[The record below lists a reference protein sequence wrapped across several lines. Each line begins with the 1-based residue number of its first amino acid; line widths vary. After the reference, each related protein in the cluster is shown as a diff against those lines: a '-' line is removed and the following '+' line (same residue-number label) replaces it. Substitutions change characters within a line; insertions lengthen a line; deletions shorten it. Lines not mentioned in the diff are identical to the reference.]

1 VINQY
6 VWVGISV
13 GVFIAGI
20 GIGYAVFSPS
30 FGPGNMMMQNQQMM
44 QTMMQDPQQMQQM
57 MQDPQFR
64 QQMIKHMST
73 MMNDPEQRQLMMN
86 MMMQNQE
93 FMQEMMQDSQM
104 MDMMKNMMGPG
115 GMMGSWMQG
124 QDMMSPV
131 TDYVSLIDQL
141 RKSGA
146 NVEPAG
152 TIDQP
157 FFSVVGKSILVNGEN
172 VQVFEYSTQAEA
184 EEDASNVSPDGHS
197 IGLSMPLWV
206 EAPHFY
212 QKEKIDDPSTI
223 ALLES
228 ILGTQFAGR

>member
-1 VINQY
+1 MIEEMKKNHD
-6 VWVGISV
+6 
-13 GVFIAGI
+13 F
-20 GIGYAVFSPS
+20 
-30 FGPGNMMMQNQQMM
+30 MMGMAMPM
-44 QTMMQDPQQMQQM
+44 IQDPGLRLQVMGHMTESPEAMAQMQQMM
-57 MQDPQFR
+57 MQDPQFI
-64 QQMIKHMST
+64 QQMMEHMST
-73 MMNDPEQRQLMMN
+73 MMNDPEQRQM
-86 MMMQNQE
+86 
-93 FMQEMMQDSQM
+93 M

-115 GMMGSWMQG
+115 GMIGSGMQG

-146 NVEPAG
+146 NVEPTG

-172 VQVFEYSTQAEA
+172 VQVFEYSTQTEA

-212 QKEKIDDPSTI
+212 EKEKIIVLYVGDEPSSI
-223 ALLES
+223 ELLES

>member
-1 VINQY
+1 MINQY
-6 VWVGISV
+6 VWVGITV
-13 GVFIAGI
+13 GVFFAGI

-44 QTMMQDPQQMQQM
+44 KQM
-57 MQDPQFR
+57 MQDPQLR
-64 QQMIKHMST
+64 QQMMEQMST
-73 MMNDPEQRQLMMN
+73 MLNDPEQRQLMMN

-115 GMMGSWMQG
+115 GMMGSGVQG
-124 QDMMSPV
+124 QDMLSPV

-197 IGLSMPLWV
+197 IIITCICSSNDNCMSMCIRRCHSCCPN
-206 EAPHFY
+206 
-212 QKEKIDDPSTI
+212 
-223 ALLES
+223 
-228 ILGTQFAGR
+228 GRSRKRCRVWNSNKRC